1 MLLTLSFLS
10 FFLNVQS
17 LTFLCVGVNALRLL
31 NNKIQKGKKKFCN
44 FENYLSRQKM
54 KQRFY
59 FDTSVFGGVYDKEF
73 EEETLQLFERVNL
86 GKIIC
91 MYSDLTESELLKAPE
106 NVRNY
111 FKELPKE
118 NTERVIVNAEIIE
131 LATKYIEE
139 KVVGKTS
146 FDDCL
151 HIATATLNKADI
163 LVSWNFKH
171 IVNVYRIR
179 GYNSIN
185 LRMNYFSLE
194 IRSSKEILVYE
205 D

>member
-1 MLLTLSFLS
+1 
-10 FFLNVQS
+10 
-17 LTFLCVGVNALRLL
+17 
-31 NNKIQKGKKKFCN
+31 
-44 FENYLSRQKM
+44 M

-59 FDTSVFGGVYDKEF
+59 FDTSVFGGVYDTEF

-86 GKIIC
+86 GKVTC
-91 MYSDLTESELLKAPE
+91 VYSDLTESELLKAPE
-106 NVRNY
+106 KVRTY
-111 FKELPKE
+111 FKNLPKE
-118 NTERVIVNAEIIE
+118 FTERVIVSAEIIE

-151 HIATATLNKADI
+151 HIATATLNKVDI

-185 LRMNYFSLE
+185 LRMNYISLE
-194 IRSSKEILVYE
+194 IRSPREILEYE